1 MRYGRRLLDVRLILL
16 ASLLTGCMQL
26 ADPDVPDP
34 EPGPGPVDP
43 DGTATATIA
52 STVDAI
58 DSALRKTYIETANRL
73 ESGSIKT
80 FEAMVADESAR
91 FDDAF
96 DKAVQGLADREKRET
111 VPGWTPQKAAEF
123 RRKAAGER

>member
-1 MRYGRRLLDVRLILL
+1 MRTAL
-16 ASLLTGCMQL
+16 AIAVLFVAAGC
-26 ADPDVPDP
+26 ARVPDHVR
-34 EPGPGPVDP
+34 PGPGPVEP
-43 DGTATATIA
+43 DVTAAATIA

-58 DSALRKTYIETANRL
+58 DSALRKTYIETAERL

-80 FEAMVADESAR
+80 AEALIADESAR

-96 DKAVQGLADREKRET
+96 DKAVQGLADREQRET
-111 VPGWTPQKAAEF
+111 QPGWTPQKAAEF